1 MIDWEHPETWGGLV
15 TIHGSYLDA
24 EQATSG
30 EHWNDSG
37 NGDVS

>member
-1 MIDWEHPETWGGLV
+1 MIDWDGPWGGGV

-24 EQATSG
+24 EPCGTS